1 MNFEFLLFFDL
12 DLVLIIV
19 LFFLEGEIFFLK
31 DIILLEFFFLDFFE

>member
-12 DLVLIIV
+12 DLVIIIV

-31 DIILLEFFFLDFFE
+31 DILLL

>member
-31 DIILLEFFFLDFFE
+31 DILLL